1 MIVIRDDARIARY
14 RKISQ
19 YTSFLG
25 LGILVGG
32 LVLGFVDPE
41 RYFFLQV
48 LALPIG
54 WLLSQ
59 VGLYLAHRYL
69 RRPRPDEV
77 LDEEL
82 GKVARRGRMYHYV
95 LPAPHVL
102 LMPAGPIVF
111 ITKYQAGD
119 ISVEDDKWKQQGVSF
134 LRKLFSQESLGN
146 PTRDAE
152 NEVKALASFISKN
165 APEVEEVPIGAI
177 IVFTSKNKAQ
187 LDLEGSSFP
196 AMHATRLRGY
206 FRQKSHREPLP
217 EEDYKALREA
227 FDRKAAHLLD
237 GEE

>member
-59 VGLYLAHRYL
+59 VGLYLARRYL

-111 ITKYQAGD
+111 I
-119 ISVEDDKWKQQGVSF
+119 
-134 LRKLFSQESLGN
+134 
-146 PTRDAE
+146 
-152 NEVKALASFISKN
+152 
-165 APEVEEVPIGAI
+165 
-177 IVFTSKNKAQ
+177 
-187 LDLEGSSFP
+187 
-196 AMHATRLRGY
+196 
-206 FRQKSHREPLP
+206 
-217 EEDYKALREA
+217 
-227 FDRKAAHLLD
+227 
-237 GEE
+237 